1 MQQRLGV
8 FIPIRFHRASAGQ
21 NDDDVGVSL
30 AHLAQEPYLVFG
42 DAHMLPVNALGLAA
56 FVKPQP
62 HEYGVRTLGKLTGLL
77 AQPAAL
83 AAASPEAGRKA
94 YDVHALCAQRVK
106 AAFEFGRLDVRA
118 ACALIARRFRKIAD
132 NGDARTGPERQNAV
146 LIFQQHRTLFRKA
159 RGKFMVLGQIAAGR
173 VPECECLLGVG
184 NKAQQARNALVKKLA
199 LNCAALHGL
208 KYLPVGL
215 TAGAGHFKAVAGDQ
229 AANSV
234 VIAAPVGDDQAVIAP
249 LACEDILQKVLV
261 FVGVLPV

>member
-21 NDDDVGVSL
+21 NDYDVGINF

-62 HEYGVRTLGKLTGLL
+62 HEHRVRTLGKLTGLL

-106 AAFEFGRLDVRA
+106 AAFELGRLDVRA

-132 NGDARTGPERQNAV
+132 NGDARAGPERQNAV

-159 RGKFMVLGQIAAGR
+159 CGKFVVLGHVAAGR
-173 VPECECLLGVG
+173 VPECLLGIG
-184 NKAQQARNALVKKLA
+184 NKTQQARNALVKKLA
-199 LNCAALHGL
+199 LNRAALHGL

-234 VIAAPVGDDQAVIAP
+234 VIAAPVGDDEAVVAP